1 MKKHQEKHED
11 AKWGCEH
18 WSVWRCPG
26 ENVVIIIS
34 IVDSE
39 SKMNGTSAVTYR
51 ISIQNTIKRRGHA
64 ANLAGNPLGVENT
77 RGYEPIFPRTFH
89 QICNVDEVIFV

>member
-26 ENVVIIIS
+26 DNVVIIIS
-34 IVDSE
+34 TVDSE
-39 SKMNGTSAVTYR
+39 SKMNAIYAVIYETS
-51 ISIQNTIKRRGHA
+51 ILNSIRPRGHA
-64 ANLAGNPLGVENT
+64 ANLAGSPFGVET
-77 RGYEPIFPRTFH
+77 A
-89 QICNVDEVIFV
+89 